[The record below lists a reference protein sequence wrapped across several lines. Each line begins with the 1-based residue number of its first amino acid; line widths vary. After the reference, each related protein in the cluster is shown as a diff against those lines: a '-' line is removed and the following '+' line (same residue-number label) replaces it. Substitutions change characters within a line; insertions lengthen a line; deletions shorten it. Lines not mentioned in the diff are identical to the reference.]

1 MDQYQTS
8 KLNISIC
15 DTGREYSLPVSRVV
29 QIFEFIYY
37 YTGVRGDAANITS
50 IIVYISSSLRGI
62 YERKPEN
69 T

>member
-1 MDQYQTS
+1 MDQYPTS

-29 QIFEFIYY
+29 QINEFIYY
-37 YTGVRGDAANITS
+37 YTGVRGDVCGITS
-50 IIVYISSSLRGI
+50 IIVYISSFLRGT